1 MSALEGFLML
11 GQKKKIFVILNAIR
25 IGRNRMECEEMVCF
39 LQGGN
44 EWEGI
49 EKNMRDNE
57 NEVLVSTCMLNW
69 E

>member
-39 LQGGN
+39 L
-44 EWEGI
+44 
-49 EKNMRDNE
+49 
-57 NEVLVSTCMLNW
+57 
-69 E
+69 